1 MILKILSVIALLAS
15 FAHGDE
21 RLNIIYILAD
31 DLGIGDLGCYG
42 QKKLKT
48 PNLDRLAKQG
58 MLFRNHY
65 SGNTVCS
72 PTRAVLMTGNQPGE
86 VHCRGN
92 GAENNWALD
101 PKMTTMP
108 RMFKNA
114 GYATGAFG
122 KWGLGTTSRDD
133 ASNPMKHGFDH
144 FSGWKSQT
152 IAHTYYPTCLVRDGR
167 EVPLKEGTFVHD
179 LIMADA
185 FQFVEESI
193 ASKKPFFCYIP
204 TAIPH
209 AAMHAP
215 KELHEKWRKVYPQ
228 FDKRIGKNGAGPG
241 EKTPNVVNPVAGFAA
256 MMENL
261 DNQVGELL
269 ELLREKGVAGNTIV
283 MFSSD
288 NGAHKEG
295 GHDPAFWDS
304 NGPYRGIS
312 SPGIVHWPAGLKG
325 KAGTISHTAVHLIDV
340 LPTLAE
346 VAQAKIPAA
355 HPTRELRPVSGTSI
369 APIFESNPITREAP
383 LHFQFAK
390 DFALREGDWKAVS
403 FKGEEWEL
411 YNISTD
417 RSELTNLAEQ
427 DPDRLRNMVEK
438 WKQMSRDVLHAPNLA
453 NPKITPAQ
461 SPRKNREW
469 TVFSDSMKPPPSVP
483 VRRSRNNKKNA
494 PLGIRARKN
503 TTLVRE
509 ENALMLTF
517 TGDDPGIAFDLR
529 NADQLPSGPYLLSF
543 ELITDLEGT
552 GEVYYTTDGATI
564 LPKGSRLT
572 FPVKSSPTLQD
583 LVIQIETQKK
593 LHQLR
598 LDVAQGPGA
607 ATIRN
612 LRLLAS
618 SKEVLV
624 NWTAV
629 KE

>member
-1 MILKILSVIALLAS
+1 MLDVTGEIARSIRMRLPLFLMLMLFS
-15 FAHGDE
+15 GCLYGAHSP
-21 RLNIIYILAD
+21 NVIYILAD

-48 PNLDRLAKQG
+48 PNLDRLAKEG

-108 RMFKNA
+108 RMFKNG
-114 GYATGAFG
+114 GYVTGAFG

-185 FQFVEESI
+185 FKFVEESI

-204 TAIPH
+204 TAVPH

-228 FDKRIGKNGAGPG
+228 FDKRIGKYGAGPG

-269 ELLREKGVAGNTIV
+269 ELLRKKGVAGNTIV

-304 NGPYRGIS
+304 NGPYRGIKRDLYEGGIHAPMLAWW
-312 SPGIVHWPAGLKG
+312 PGKIDAGSTTDLISAHWDILPTMAALIGAEVPEQCDG
-325 KAGTISHTAVHLIDV
+325 ISM
-340 LPTLAE
+340 LPTL
-346 VAQAKIPAA
+346 
-355 HPTRELRPVSGTSI
+355 
-369 APIFESNPITREAP
+369 F
-383 LHFQFAK
+383 
-390 DFALREGDWKAVS
+390 
-403 FKGEEWEL
+403 GEEGQKKHPYLYFEFIQGRAKSYTARAIRKGNWKGVQRSKGNKGQEFQPIEL
-411 YNISTD
+411 YDLSTD
-417 RSELTNLAEQ
+417 
-427 DPDRLRNMVEK
+427 VGEK
-438 WKQMSRDVLHAPNLA
+438 ID
-453 NPKITPAQ
+453 
-461 SPRKNREW
+461 
-469 TVFSDSMKPPPSVP
+469 
-483 VRRSRNNKKNA
+483 
-494 PLGIRARKN
+494 
-503 TTLVRE
+503 
-509 ENALMLTF
+509 
-517 TGDDPGIAFDLR
+517 
-529 NADQLPSGPYLLSF
+529 
-543 ELITDLEGT
+543 
-552 GEVYYTTDGATI
+552 
-564 LPKGSRLT
+564 
-572 FPVKSSPTLQD
+572 
-583 LVIQIETQKK
+583 
-593 LHQLR
+593 
-598 LDVAQGPGA
+598 
-607 ATIRN
+607 
-612 LRLLAS
+612 LAS
-618 SKEVLV
+618 KKPEL
-624 NWTAV
+624 V
-629 KE
+629 KELEELMTRSHTPLK